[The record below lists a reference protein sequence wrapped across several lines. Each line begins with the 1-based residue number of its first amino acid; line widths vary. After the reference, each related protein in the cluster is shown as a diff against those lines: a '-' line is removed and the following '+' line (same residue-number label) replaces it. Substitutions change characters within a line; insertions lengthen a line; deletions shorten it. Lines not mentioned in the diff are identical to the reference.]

1 MKVILILILIELSH
15 TQKVN
20 HIKDRK
26 SRNGNIKFQFHVYEF
41 NWKLSTFANVK
52 TEDYKWKR
60 EYKNRLSA
68 SSLSYLQTHTC
79 TYINVLYRSL
89 KNLLNIPNEPHK
101 ERKIQI
107 TIDIP

>member
-41 NWKLSTFANVK
+41 N
-52 TEDYKWKR
+52 
-60 EYKNRLSA
+60 
-68 SSLSYLQTHTC
+68 
-79 TYINVLYRSL
+79 
-89 KNLLNIPNEPHK
+89 
-101 ERKIQI
+101 
-107 TIDIP
+107 